1 MKEWIII
8 VLTFYLT
15 SSKFFTLAS
24 NCDDERNQFCSRVI
38 PDDEKINFASRPQ
51 VSNMSPR
58 NHLSQ
63 VSKAKKSKIKQPE
76 FCGKSLFA
84 DGSRIVGG
92 TDASQGQFP
101 WNCQIWAKKKS
112 NSNFEFICGGTLINE
127 EVIITAAHCIQHKN
141 LKRYL
146 VKLGSRFIKNDG
158 QDSVQA
164 FEYEVQKLTVHPEFN
179 KRHLNNDI
187 AILWVKSKFNQTVF
201 YTDNVLPVCL
211 PPSSSEE
218 FYSPGTVGVTSGLVI
233 DRLVDFGFGNLTE
246 KWVERKF

>member
-15 SSKFFTLAS
+15 SSKSFTLAS
-24 NCDDERNQFCSRVI
+24 NCDVESGQFCSRVI
-38 PDDEKINFASRPQ
+38 SDDDVPRPAQ
-51 VSNMSPR
+51 VSNNLSLR

-63 VSKAKKSKIKQPE
+63 GQGSKAKKSQKIRQPE

-127 EVIITAAHCIQHKN
+127 EVIVTAAHCIRHKN

-146 VKLGSRFIKNDG
+146 VKIGSRFIKDDG
-158 QDSVQA
+158 KDPVQA
-164 FEYEVQKLTVHPEFN
+164 FEYEVKKLTVHPEFN
-179 KRHLNNDI
+179 KRHLSNDI
-187 AILWVKSKFNQTVF
+187 ALLWVKSKFNQTVF
-201 YTDNVLPVCL
+201 YTDDVLPVCL
-211 PPSSSEE
+211 PASSSEE
-218 FYSPGTVGVTSGLVI
+218 LYSPGTVGVTSGSFSDQI
-233 DRLVDFGFGNLTE
+233 QFTIT
-246 KWVERKF
+246 